1 MIPLTRAADV
11 FYTFRFLKLLV
22 TPWEDT
28 DAYRLGIVD
37 KNGNTLKYASDL
49 RTGEERSAYTTF
61 HRLVYNIKRLLNKI
75 PGGKTR
81 LASYAAALYL
91 IKEETSVDGRYLCE
105 QFASVVPEMDPS
117 TDISENS
124 SWILN
129 RSGNLLPGTY
139 TLVQDAPMRTGEF
152 RAYANTQVVVHEETE
167 PVGQIAGILIFE
179 VTHKKTSQKVYVSA
193 ENITR

>member
-1 MIPLTRAADV
+1 MIPLTRAADI

-37 KNGNTLKYASDL
+37 KNGNTLKRAADL
-49 RTGEERSAYTTF
+49 RTEEERSAYTTF

-91 IKEETSVDGRYLCE
+91 IKEETGVDGEYLCE

-117 TDISENS
+117 TEISEDS
-124 SWILN
+124 AWILN

-139 TLVQDAPMRTGEF
+139 TLVQDAPLRTGEF
-152 RAYANTQVVVHEETE
+152 RALANTKVVVHEETE
-167 PVGQIAGILIFE
+167 PVGQIANISIFE
-179 VTHKKTSQKVYVSA
+179 VTHKQTSQKVYVTA